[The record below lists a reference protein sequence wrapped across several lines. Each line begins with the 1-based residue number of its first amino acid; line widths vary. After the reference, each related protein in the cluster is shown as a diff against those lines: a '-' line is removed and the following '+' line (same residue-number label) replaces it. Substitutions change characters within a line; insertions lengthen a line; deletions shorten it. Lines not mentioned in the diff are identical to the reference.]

1 MPRFS
6 TDAMHYLLETNYLFL
21 GSYWF
26 LIVLFMLLCHRR
38 AFKKFYA
45 DFLDYQAP
53 VEDFYIE
60 WQLVLLVITYLDS
73 WLDRE
78 T

>member
-1 MPRFS
+1 
-6 TDAMHYLLETNYLFL
+6 
-21 GSYWF
+21 
-26 LIVLFMLLCHRR
+26 MLLCHRR

-60 WQLVLLVITYLDS
+60 WQLVLLVVTELDS
-73 WLDRE
+73 WQDRE

>member
-1 MPRFS
+1 MQCI
-6 TDAMHYLLETNYLFL
+6 YLLETNYLFL